1 MDEKAQQLAV
11 EIREAQDCLSRAF
24 ECLAKEDLFGAA
36 LQLHK
41 MRTIVNSMSSALP
54 ERKPE
59 GTRDLSHDWRVADPY
74 TAQCRICGKQRPL
87 GTVFYPLD
95 PLQPLASL

>member
-1 MDEKAQQLAV
+1 MDEKAQQLAA
-11 EIREAQDCLSRAF
+11 EIRKAQDCLSRAF
-24 ECLAKEDLFGAA
+24 ECLAKEDLFGAS

-41 MRTIVNSMSSALP
+41 MRTIVDSISATLP
-54 ERKPE
+54 ERSPE

-87 GTVFYPLD
+87 GAVFYRLD
-95 PLQPLASL
+95 PLQPLAL

>member
-1 MDEKAQQLAV
+1 MDEKAEHLAA
-11 EIREAQDCLSRAF
+11 EIREAQDCLGRAF

-36 LQLHK
+36 LELHK
-41 MRTIVNSMSSALP
+41 MRAIVNSMSEALP

-74 TAQCRICGKQRPL
+74 TAQCRLCGKQRPL
-87 GTVFYPLD
+87 SSVFYRLD
-95 PLQPLASL
+95 PLQPLVAL